1 MKKETFFLKQMSV
14 LAFALF
20 SAISCSND
28 REFLG
33 ATENVAP
40 KKCMSPSNTRTIEEA
55 KTIAADFLAHS
66 MKIDSSKPNPMRAQA
81 QPTVQVLTKDSLTG
95 KIGDKVPYDVLPDT
109 LLYGVTYSSST
120 VMVPADGDAPT
131 VVAMLDTSS
140 ESITALITRN
150 NGDNPMYELLR
161 PIFYPEMYRRLTQED
176 YLKTIMPEKIEEYYP
191 VWGPDEEKEE
201 EKSAVRENGILLP
214 KSVSTGSKE
223 NPSTFSVL
231 EGILLVVLQ

>member
-81 QPTVQVLTKDSLTG
+81 QPPYKYLQ
-95 KIGDKVPYDVLPDT
+95 KIASQARLVTRFHTMCCPT
-109 LLYGVTYSSST
+109 LYC
-120 VMVPADGDAPT
+120 MA
-131 VVAMLDTSS
+131 
-140 ESITALITRN
+140 
-150 NGDNPMYELLR
+150 
-161 PIFYPEMYRRLTQED
+161 
-176 YLKTIMPEKIEEYYP
+176 
-191 VWGPDEEKEE
+191 
-201 EKSAVRENGILLP
+201 
-214 KSVSTGSKE
+214 
-223 NPSTFSVL
+223 
-231 EGILLVVLQ
+231 

>member
-1 MKKETFFLKQMSV
+1 MSV

-120 VMVPADGDAPT
+120 IMVPADGDAPT
-131 VVAMLDTSS
+131 VVAMLDTPS

-161 PIFYPEMYRRLTQED
+161 PIFYPEMYHRLTQED
-176 YLKTIMPEKIEEYYP
+176 YLKNHH
-191 VWGPDEEKEE
+191 
-201 EKSAVRENGILLP
+201 A
-214 KSVSTGSKE
+214 
-223 NPSTFSVL
+223 
-231 EGILLVVLQ
+231 